1 MTSRASFLLEYL
13 TEGLDENTTA
23 ENKQVIARGFFLIC
37 CTNFFSKL
45 ADLLASPKITLTW
58 LMQALGA
65 PAFAISLIVPVRESG
80 SMLPQLLLA
89 GPVSA
94 RARKAPLYQAGA
106 AVQAI
111 AIVGMLLTAMMLSGA
126 MAGWLIVALVTLFSL
141 GRCLCSLVSKAVLG
155 KVIPKS
161 LRGQTTGWSA
171 AIAGLTSCA
180 VAAYL
185 LTQGSAKSISTIMTL
200 LMIASACWLLASL
213 AYGFIDEPAESDEH
227 DDNAGQSI
235 SERFNMLRKDRDLRR
250 FLLVRALFVSSALIA
265 PYYILLSGQD
275 SSNVRMLG
283 ALLLAS
289 GLAKLSSSVVWGRW
303 SDRSSRT
310 TMMISGSLVF
320 LLGAVTTVSYLSSPE
335 LLKTSW
341 FIPLIYFGLEIAH
354 QGVRVARKTYIV
366 DLTSDH
372 NRVEY
377 VALSNSL
384 IGALLLVTG
393 VLLGLLAT
401 FLAPIWLIATLSLL
415 SLAGVA
421 FGKGLREV

>member
-1 MTSRASFLLEYL
+1 MTSRTSSLLEYL
-13 TEGLDENTTA
+13 TEGLNENTSV

-65 PAFAISLIVPVRESG
+65 PAFAISLIVPIRESG

-94 RARKAPLYQAGA
+94 RTRKAPLYQAGA

-171 AIAGLTSCA
+171 TIAGLTSCA

-185 LTQGSAKSISTIMTL
+185 LTQGSAKSMSTMTL
-200 LMIASACWLLASL
+200 LMVASACWLLASL
-213 AYGFIDEPAESDEH
+213 AYGFIDEPAESGEDN
-227 DDNAGQSI
+227 DNAGQSI
-235 SERFNMLRKDRDLRR
+235 SQRLTMLRK
-250 FLLVRALFVSSALIA
+250 
-265 PYYILLSGQD
+265 
-275 SSNVRMLG
+275 
-283 ALLLAS
+283 
-289 GLAKLSSSVVWGRW
+289 
-303 SDRSSRT
+303 
-310 TMMISGSLVF
+310 
-320 LLGAVTTVSYLSSPE
+320 E
-335 LLKTSW
+335 
-341 FIPLIYFGLEIAH
+341 
-354 QGVRVARKTYIV
+354 GVRVARKTYIV

-384 IGALLLVTG
+384 IGALLLVAG
-393 VLLGLLAT
+393 VLLALLAT
-401 FLAPIWLIATLSLL
+401 FLSPIWLIATLSLF

-421 FGKGLREV
+421 LGKGLREA